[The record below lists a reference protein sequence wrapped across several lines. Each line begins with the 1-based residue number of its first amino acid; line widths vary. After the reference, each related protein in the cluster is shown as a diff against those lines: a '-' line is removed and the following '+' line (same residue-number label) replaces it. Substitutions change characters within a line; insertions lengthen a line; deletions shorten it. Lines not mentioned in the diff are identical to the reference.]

1 MQHMLNNVSRNVSKC
16 SENVWYVDSGASN
29 HMTSHGE
36 WFKDLQ
42 TLENPGFVETG
53 DDTAHPIAH
62 TGNVPLSLQNG
73 NVKYLADVL
82 HVPNITKNLVSVGQM
97 VEGGLQVRFNTDGLY
112 VEEYKKNG
120 KLVAQG
126 KKVGRMFTLDVNV
139 PELKAAMFAQGTGI
153 VVDVE
158 I

>member
-1 MQHMLNNVSRNVSKC
+1 MQHMLNSVSRNVSKC
-16 SENVWYVDSGASN
+16 SENVWYVDLGALN

-82 HVPNITKNLVSVGQM
+82 HVPNITKNLVSIG
-97 VEGGLQVRFNTDGLY
+97 
-112 VEEYKKNG
+112 
-120 KLVAQG
+120 
-126 KKVGRMFTLDVNV
+126 
-139 PELKAAMFAQGTGI
+139 
-153 VVDVE
+153 
-158 I
+158 

>member
-1 MQHMLNNVSRNVSKC
+1 MINSVSRNVSKC
-16 SENVWYVDSGASN
+16 SKNVWYVDSGALN

-53 DDTAHPIAH
+53 DDTVHPIAH

-73 NVKYLADVL
+73 NVKYLADVI
-82 HVPNITKNLVSVGQM
+82 HVPNISKNLISDGQM
-97 VEGGLQVRFNTDGLY
+97 VEGGLRVRFNTDGLY
-112 VEEYKKNG
+112 VKEYKKNG

-139 PELKAAMFAQGTGI
+139 PELKVAMFA
-153 VVDVE
+153 
-158 I
+158 